1 MGSMDLLDKNCI
13 KKERLN
19 SLNEDFL
26 ETQNMVTP
34 EVPPHLWY
42 HPNLHFALVSQLH
55 ARGEL

>member
-1 MGSMDLLDKNCI
+1 MDLLDKNCI

-34 EVPPHLWY
+34 EIPPHLWY